1 MSCKTE
7 HTNIKGAL
15 TLIGKKG
22 DITIEK
28 PLEGCEKKTAKNH
41 NGIYIKTL
49 EWVKGEVVNFFKIIK
64 NQ

>member
-28 PLEGCEKKTAKNH
+28 PLEGCEKKQQ
-41 NGIYIKTL
+41 KTIM
-49 EWVKGEVVNFFKIIK
+49 VFM
-64 NQ
+64 